1 MHKYGYVRVSSIDQ
15 NQDRQITMLI
25 ENGVNKKY
33 IYSDKLSGK
42 DFERV
47 NYKKL
52 LKRLKKDDELYISSI
67 DRLGRN
73 YSQIL
78 EQWSIITKKKKANII
93 VLDMPLLDTRNSKD
107 LAGTLIADIVLQLL
121 SYVAQTE
128 REQIRERQR
137 QGIAI
142 AKQKGVKFGRK
153 KKEKT
158 TNYKQVKQQY
168 LNKEISCRVAAKQ
181 LNVSHKTFLRWV
193 KENDESKENGD

>member
-1 MHKYGYVRVSSIDQ
+1 MNKYGYVRVSSIDQ

-52 LKRLKKDDELYISSI
+52 LKRLKKDDELYILSI

-153 KKEKT
+153 KKEKP

-181 LNVSHKTFLRWV
+181 LNVSHKIFLRWV
-193 KENDESKENGD
+193 KEDDELKENGD